1 MRTRPNDSDS
11 HVGKWVTQ
19 ARNRLAARREEKPLT
34 KAGQIRAVWPQ
45 VEAALAN
52 GQSLTSIRNW
62 LEDEG
67 VVVSLRTLSSYKT
80 RFRRKDEANRKRQTL
95 EALLRQTGPPR
106 GLVQEAPQEPPH
118 SPADSNTQPSNEP
131 DPYAQARRILE
142 EKQFDIRTI
151 HGDGDPTGRDLV

>member
-1 MRTRPNDSDS
+1 MRTPPNDSDTPLR
-11 HVGKWVTQ
+11 KWVTQ

-80 RFRRKDEANRKRQTL
+80 RFRRKDEANRRRQTL
-95 EALLRQTGPPR
+95 EALLRQTGAPQ
-106 GLVQEAPQEPPH
+106 GVVQDASQEPPH
-118 SPADSNTQPSNEP
+118 SPSDSNMQPSNEP

-142 EKQFDIRTI
+142 EKKFDIRTI

>member
-1 MRTRPNDSDS
+1 MGTRANDSDS
-11 HVGKWVTQ
+11 HVRKWITQ

-52 GQSLTSIRNW
+52 GQSLSSIRNW

-80 RFRRKDEANRKRQTL
+80 RFRRREDANRKRRAL
-95 EALLRQTGPPR
+95 EASIRQTGLP
-106 GLVQEAPQEPPH
+106 QERVEEPLREPPH
-118 SPADSNTQPSNEP
+118 SPADSNAQPSNEH
-131 DPYAQARRILE
+131 DPYAQARRVLN
-142 EKQFDIRTI
+142 EKRPDIRNI